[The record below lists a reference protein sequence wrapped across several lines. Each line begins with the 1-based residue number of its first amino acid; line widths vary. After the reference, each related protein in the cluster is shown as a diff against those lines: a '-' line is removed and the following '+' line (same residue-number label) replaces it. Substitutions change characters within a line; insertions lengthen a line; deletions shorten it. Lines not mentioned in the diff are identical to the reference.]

1 MHGASYPS
9 GQVGTAMVK
18 ALHMHLIETLGPVK
32 ADAWLFT
39 IHMLRDDLEDETR
52 PVPLVA
58 VRDALAEFARFS
70 SRNEIPNVWKQLVR
84 PENLGYWMRVL
95 RGTRVPSEAF
105 ARIGGQESEYGR
117 TTRWETLDA
126 GPGYWRGRVQMAHD
140 PALEENGLLS
150 LLRAAELRAVP
161 ALFGYGGG
169 AVVAKGVV
177 ASLESTL
184 AQDYEV
190 RWKVPGAALPTSLGG
205 AIGAV
210 AGAGYGAAMGSTTT
224 GTVSAAV
231 LALAGAATGFLVARD
246 RLRRCETRAQSTRV
260 HTLERSLT
268 LREHVERRAAG
279 NLEGSIVAG
288 QYRIK
293 QRMGSGASGVIYEA
307 ARVRDGLPVAL
318 KMLRVVH
325 ASDAIAS
332 DRLRREAETLSLSW
346 HPNVVERIDSGV
358 LPDGTTYLVM
368 ELLRG
373 DTLAGRLRAR
383 GRIPADELYDIAL
396 QICDALSA
404 IHAAGVVHRDLKPSN
419 IFLARQPDGTERVK
433 VIDFGIARVE
443 WEETRI
449 THVGLPVGTP
459 GYMSPE
465 QEVGGTID
473 ARSDLYAFGTVLF
486 ECLVGE
492 PPPPTPSGLW
502 LARPQTPAEGIAVN
516 VWLKVVKFVPPV
528 WQAVLDRAMS
538 GSPSDRFQDARSF
551 AQAIRDA
558 QRNHSLG
565 GGM

>member
-1 MHGASYPS
+1 
-9 GQVGTAMVK
+9 MVK
-18 ALHMHLIETLGPVK
+18 ALHMHLVETLGPVK

-39 IHMLRDDLEDETR
+39 IHMLRDDLADETR

-58 VRDALAEFARFS
+58 VRDALAEFAKFA
-70 SRNEIPNVWKQLVR
+70 SRDAIPNVWKQLVR

-95 RGTRVPSEAF
+95 RGTHVPSDAF
-105 ARIGGQESEYGR
+105 GRIGGQESEYGR
-117 TTRWETLDA
+117 TTRWETLETRR
-126 GPGYWRGRVQMAHD
+126 GYWRGRVQMAHD

-161 ALFGYGGG
+161 VLFGYGPGE
-169 AVVAKGVV
+169 VVARGVV
-177 ASLESTL
+177 ASLESNL

-190 RWKVPGAALPTSLGG
+190 RWKLPGSSVPTTIGAALGVL
-205 AIGAV
+205 
-210 AGAGYGAAMGSTTT
+210 AGAGYGVAMGSTTT
-224 GTVSAAV
+224 GAVSAAV
-231 LALAGAATGFLVARD
+231 LALAGGATGFLIGRD
-246 RLRRCETRAQSTRV
+246 RQRRCETRAQSTRV
-260 HTLERSLT
+260 HALERSLT
-268 LREHVERRAAG
+268 LKERVERHAAG
-279 NLEGSIVAG
+279 NLEGTIIAG

-307 ARVRDGLPVAL
+307 ARVRDGLPVAV

-325 ASDAIAS
+325 ASDTMAS

-358 LPDGTTYLVM
+358 LPDGTTYLVL

-373 DTLAGRLRAR
+373 DTLAGRLKAR
-383 GRIPADELYDIAL
+383 GRIPADDLYGIAL
-396 QICDALSA
+396 QICDALGA

-419 IFLARQPDGTERVK
+419 IFLAKQPDGTERVK

-502 LARPQTPAEGIAVN
+502 LAHPQTPAEGIAVN
-516 VWLKVVKFVPPV
+516 VWLKAVKFVPPV
-528 WQAVLDRAMS
+528 WQAVLDRAMA
-538 GSPSDRFQDARSF
+538 GSPGDRFPDARSF